1 MSEKITNNP
10 IIEYCYGDCLS
21 YMRSFADNQFS
32 WACADPPYGLGKRL
46 HDGRGKLKNTPMAK
60 LYRNKDWDVLPSG
73 EFWKELFRISQ
84 NQIIWG
90 ANYFM
95 DYLPSTRGFVCW
107 DKKQS
112 MPTLS
117 ACELVWTSL
126 DKPAK
131 IMSYSST
138 DLNRFHPTQK
148 PVKAYEWMF
157 DYCKIQPGETMFDP
171 CLGSGSIGLACWNM
185 GINLQG
191 VEIDKEYFE
200 KASTRL
206 KLHKSQLS
214 IF

>member
-21 YMRSFADNQFS
+21 YMRSFADKQFN

-46 HDGRGKLKNTPMAK
+46 RDGGGKLKNTPMAK
-60 LYRNKDWDVLPSG
+60 LYRGKEWDVLPSS
-73 EFWKELFRISQ
+73 EFWEELFRISQ

-107 DKKQS
+107 DKKQA

-126 DKPAK
+126 DKPSK
-131 IMSYSST
+131 IMRYSSM

-157 DYCKIQPGETMFDP
+157 DYCKIQQGETMFDP
-171 CLGSGSIGLACWNM
+171 FLGSGSVGIACWNM

-200 KASTRL
+200 KASSRL
-206 KLHKSQLS
+206 MLHQSQLS